1 MNNLEKRRVQ
11 MQDIRNAFEI
21 KRPALRTIL
30 CVCVSVCVC
39 VYRERQRERERARES
54 TLYQNLM
61 VTANQKSTIDTHRKE
76 KLIQTKH

>member
-39 VYRERQRERERARES
+39 IERDREKERERERARYIKTS
-54 TLYQNLM
+54 W
-61 VTANQKSTIDTHRKE
+61 
-76 KLIQTKH
+76 